1 MRSNIKKIIETK
13 NNKAA
18 IANFQRLVSFL
29 DASLAQAF
37 TLSGDERAKF
47 LVSSILNIRDFMSVE
62 IVEYQT
68 RQSLESSVLQSFDDF
83 IEAAE
88 LDLELLEDKVLE
100 KKKKK
105 EKELEASLTQ
115 EENISEK
122 DPKMSLEEENEK

>member
-68 RQSLESSVLQSFDDF
+68 RQSLENSVLQSFDDF